1 MIPQSKVRSIRSV
14 YSGEVLYTLD
24 LSGCDEL
31 GSRTLVW
38 SMWGGG

>member
-1 MIPQSKVRSIRSV
+1 MIPQSKVRSIRWV
-14 YSGEVLYTLD
+14 CGGGGLHTLD
-24 LSGCDEL
+24 LSECDEL